1 MIVLS
6 GVVGVGRFG
15 PRRRESGPATA
26 GFLVPAPQTSTMN
39 PIQRIRR
46 LLGGGDDE
54 PPYRCVHC
62 GTGFERNYHDCPT
75 CGNPYVKPTDESE

>member
-1 MIVLS
+1 
-6 GVVGVGRFG
+6 
-15 PRRRESGPATA
+15 
-26 GFLVPAPQTSTMN
+26 MN

-62 GTGFERNYHDCPT
+62 GTGFERDYHDCPT